1 VPVKKFSCNHAAELL
16 DLVDFPVNRLLEHLI
31 DHFKI
36 TREVGALEA
45 AGQIDVYVEY
55 RYEYYRPLSA
65 AVHFDEF
72 LDVLDADPGEVDPD
86 IGRCGL
92 DIRKFLAKGFLR

>member
-1 VPVKKFSCNHAAELL
+1 
-16 DLVDFPVNRLLEHLI
+16 
-31 DHFKI
+31 
-36 TREVGALEA
+36 
-45 AGQIDVYVEY
+45 
-55 RYEYYRPLSA
+55 
-65 AVHFDEF
+65 VHFDEF